1 MFGESARRRSGCA
14 FKAAFGAKQLR
25 PQLLNGVKN
34 EGRNTSG
41 LRNDPRG
48 RRRLNGDSACV
59 CQHFFFFFGWG
70 SFRISR
76 PENSSQWA
84 QTVLIQGDDEMS
96 ASRVSGLILP
106 LKRKT
111 L

>member
-59 CQHFFFFFGWG
+59 CQFFFFFFLG
-70 SFRISR
+70 
-76 PENSSQWA
+76 
-84 QTVLIQGDDEMS
+84 GDPLEL
-96 ASRVSGLILP
+96 AGLKTHLSGLRP
-106 LKRKT
+106 C
-111 L
+111 